1 MYSWRRC
8 LIEAGVD
15 GVGRPADVAGV
26 GRPVDGAG
34 GAAHARDYA
43 AAARFLRRREP
54 ALFAAVRLLGV
65 PAYQPHAVAGYAF
78 ACWTDDLCDRGAPE
92 VRAERFARWREQVRA
107 AMAGGACSQPL
118 ARAFAHSARLRR
130 LPGHWIEDYLAGA
143 GADLVFT
150 GFAGEADH
158 QDYIDRLSWPFTML
172 TAGLV
177 HVGGGD
183 ERYTAAG
190 RALADA
196 WQRLDFLIDL
206 AEDLHGG
213 RLYLPEQTLRDHGV
227 TRAELAAGRRT
238 DGVEQLVAHLADLAE
253 KALLQADA
261 ILEVP
266 AEYRPLSRMA
276 LRLARRRLA
285 AVRRAGAGIVE
296 GPVRDSAWGLL
307 GLLAAARRPDD
318 RELEHDRL
326 AGRQTPGRD

>member
-1 MYSWRRC
+1 MSRP
-8 LIEAGVD
+8 
-15 GVGRPADVAGV
+15 GR
-26 GRPVDGAG
+26 DGAG
-34 GAAHARDYA
+34 AVGAARARDYGE
-43 AAARFLRRREP
+43 AARFLRHREP
-54 ALFAAVRLLGV
+54 ALFAAVRMLGV

-78 ACWTDDLCDRGAPE
+78 ACWTDDLCDQGAPQ
-92 VRAERFARWREQVRA
+92 VRAERFARWREQVGA
-107 AMAGGACSQPL
+107 ALAGEECGQPL
-118 ARAFAHSARLRR
+118 ARAFVHSARLRE

-143 GADLVFT
+143 EADLSFT
-150 GFAGEADH
+150 GFAREADY
-158 QDYIDRLSWPFTML
+158 QAYVDRLSWPFTML

-183 ERYTAAG
+183 ERYAAAG

-206 AEDLHGG
+206 AEDLGEG
-213 RLYLPEQTLRDHGV
+213 RLYLPGQSLADHGV
-227 TRAELAAGRRT
+227 TRDDLASGRRT
-238 DGVEQLVAHLADLAE
+238 EGVEQLVADLADLAE

-266 AEYRPLSRMA
+266 AEFRPLSRMA

-307 GLLAAARRPDD
+307 ALLTAARRPDA
-318 RELEHDRL
+318 RERAHDRL
-326 AGRQTPGRD
+326 AR

>member
-1 MYSWRRC
+1 M
-8 LIEAGVD
+8 
-15 GVGRPADVAGV
+15 
-26 GRPVDGAG
+26 DGAG
-34 GAAHARDYA
+34 VSGSGRDGAAAPGSTRARDYGE
-43 AAARFLRRREP
+43 AARFLRRREP
-54 ALFAAVRLLGV
+54 ALFSAVRLLGV

-78 ACWTDDLCDRGAPE
+78 ACYTDDLCDRGAPQ
-92 VRAERFARWREQVRA
+92 VRAERFARWRQQVGA
-107 AMAGGACSQPL
+107 ALAGEECGQPL
-118 ARAFAHSARLRR
+118 ARSFVHSARLRD
-130 LPGHWIEDYLAGA
+130 LPGHWIEDYLDGA
-143 GADLVFT
+143 EADLSFT
-150 GFAGEADH
+150 GFAAES
-158 QDYIDRLSWPFTML
+158 DYQAYVDRLSWPFTML

-183 ERYTAAG
+183 ERYAAAG

-213 RLYLPEQTLRDHGV
+213 RLYLPEEALADHGV
-227 TRAELAAGRRT
+227 TRDDLAAGRRT
-238 DGVEQLVAHLADLAE
+238 DGVEQLVADLADLAE

-285 AVRRAGAGIVE
+285 AVRRAGAGITE
-296 GPVRDSAWGLL
+296 GPVRDSTV
-307 GLLAAARRPDD
+307 GLLALLGAARRPDA

-326 AGRQTPGRD
+326 AR